1 MRVGTGTRVRV
12 GTLGV
17 AALLALGV
25 GACGGGG
32 GKKSKAPPTVDPVA
46 MALKAPG
53 VRTVVIPEQREELTI
68 AVPPCGSGQ
77 VSQETTETPPGSSE
91 IIVPKGS
98 LAQSVAVQP
107 CIKGQTQQTSGAGTV
122 LISPGGAATGRS
134 QTELQTGAQGQNQLV
149 IPQNS
154 DLRRI
159 IVPPCLVTVS
169 SSASSSGSAGAGTTS
184 NTLALPATSGNRV
197 VTAPPC
203 SVHASSS
210 SSSGG

>member
-1 MRVGTGTRVRV
+1 MRVGTGTTVRV
-12 GTLGV
+12 IALGAV
-17 AALLALGV
+17 VILALGL

-32 GKKSKAPPTVDPVA
+32 KKKSKAPPTVDPVA
-46 MALKAPG
+46 MALSAPG
-53 VRTVVIPEQREELTI
+53 VRTVVIPEQSEELTI

-77 VSQETTETPPGSSE
+77 VSQETTETPPGSSR
-91 IIVPKGS
+91 IVIPEGS
-98 LAQSVAVQP
+98 LAQTVAVQP

-122 LISPGGAATGRS
+122 LISPGGAATGQS
-134 QTELQTGAQGQNQLV
+134 ETQLQTGAQGQNQLV

-159 IVPPCLVTVS
+159 IVPPCLVEIS
-169 SSASSSGSAGAGTTS
+169 SSASSPSGPEGTTS

-203 SVHASSS
+203 RVHASSS
-210 SSSGG
+210 SASGG

>member
-1 MRVGTGTRVRV
+1 MRVGTAGTVRAGAFSV
-12 GTLGV
+12 LAMAVLG
-17 AALLALGV
+17 LG
-25 GACGGGG
+25 GCGGGG
-32 GKKSKAPPTVDPVA
+32 GGMQAPPTVDPVA
-46 MALKAPG
+46 MALTAPG
-53 VRTVVIPEQREELTI
+53 VRTVVIPQQREELRI

-91 IIVPKGS
+91 IVVPEGS

-122 LISPGGAATGRS
+122 LISPGGAATGQS
-134 QTELQTGAQGQNQLV
+134 QTQLQTGAQNQNQLV

-159 IVPPCLVTVS
+159 IVPPCLVTIS
-169 SSASSSGSAGAGTTS
+169 SSSSSSSSSAGTTS
-184 NTLALPATSGNRV
+184 NSLALPATSGNRV

-203 SVHASSS
+203 SVSASSS